1 MELLCANLID
11 HEGSPRQAGHKSRFL
26 TAAEGKERGGVGRKE
41 REKEESLRLLG
52 IILGDCQ
59 AGGCGERRVDLQHM
73 VQRASAGGGRI
84 KTPKAAD
91 PKELFIPPPADVH

>member
-1 MELLCANLID
+1 M
-11 HEGSPRQAGHKSRFL
+11 
-26 TAAEGKERGGVGRKE
+26 GRKE

-84 KTPKAAD
+84 KNP
-91 PKELFIPPPADVH
+91 EGRRS